1 MNTTT
6 NRHIARSER
15 NVGIDIGK
23 SSLDLCIYEVD
34 VYHQFPNNSVGIKAL
49 TKVLARYSLTRILV
63 EATGGYERLLV
74 ETCVEREWPV
84 IVVQPVQIRQFANAQ
99 NLKAK
104 TDKLDSRLIAQ
115 FGAVLKPEVRPL
127 NSKKVRYIRD
137 LLARKRQ
144 LNECRVQ
151 ELNRQQKAPLAIA
164 RSHARLIKVLD
175 KDIEW
180 VNSLLAKAVAEVSE
194 WQQTHQLLSTVPGIG
209 DGVIFTL
216 LGELP
221 ELGHLSHRQ
230 ISALCGLAP
239 FNRDSG
245 AMKGRRRIKGGR
257 APIRTVLYMAMLSA
271 IQCNKVIKDFYQ
283 RLVAQGKHKKVA
295 LTACMRKMMTMLNAM
310 VRDNREWQVKEMT
323 A

>member
-1 MNTTT
+1 MKTTT
-6 NRHIARSER
+6 NASINRSER
-15 NVGIDIGK
+15 HVGIDIGK
-23 SSLDLCIYEVD
+23 STLDLCIYEVD
-34 VYHQFPNNSVGIKAL
+34 IYHQFPNNSEGIKTL
-49 TKVLARYSLTRILV
+49 TKMLARYKLTRILV
-63 EATGGYERLLV
+63 EATGGYERALV
-74 ETCVEREWPV
+74 EALVEREWPV
-84 IVVQPVQIRQFANAQ
+84 IVVQPIQVRQFANAQ

-104 TDKLDSRLIAQ
+104 TDKLDARLIAQ
-115 FGAVLKPEVRPL
+115 FGAVLRPEIRPL

-151 ELNRQQKAPLAIA
+151 ELNRQQKASAVLA
-164 RSHARLIKVLD
+164 RSHTRFVKVLD
-175 KDIEW
+175 KEIEW

-194 WQQTHQLLSTVPGIG
+194 WQHIHEILNSVPGIG

-221 ELGHLSHRQ
+221 ELGNLSSRK

-245 AMKGRRRIKGGR
+245 TMKGRRRIKGGR

-271 IQCNKVIKDFYQ
+271 IQCNKVIKAFYQ
-283 RLVAQGKHKKVA
+283 NLVAQGKHKKVA
-295 LTACMRKMMTMLNAM
+295 LTACMRKMMTILNAM
-310 VRDNREWQVKEMT
+310 VRDNCEWQ
-323 A
+323 AN